1 VSPTTVRVLAAAIA
15 ACLCVGIGSG
25 RAAYP
30 DRPIRLL
37 VGFPPGGS
45 TDAMARIVQ
54 PVVER
59 LLGQSLVIENRAGAG
74 AMIAIDAVAKAMPD
88 GYTLGLGGGGA
99 LGINFELQEKM
110 PYDPQKDIAPVTG
123 LAASPLIFAAS
134 PSLPGRTLQEV
145 IALAKGQGDKLA
157 IGHGG
162 NGTLMHLMAEM
173 FNQKAGTKVALVPYR
188 GMAPVVTDLI
198 GSHVPLGVIDP
209 PSGIS
214 AIEAGKIKAV
224 AISSAMRFARL
235 PDIPTFAEAGLPG
248 FEATGWFG
256 IVAPT
261 GTPSDVIATLNAA
274 FVKALTDPPTV
285 ERIRVLGAEP
295 IPMTPAEFAAF
306 IKAEIEKWLKVVRLS
321 GGKAN

>member
-1 VSPTTVRVLAAAIA
+1 
-15 ACLCVGIGSG
+15 
-25 RAAYP
+25 
-30 DRPIRLL
+30 
-37 VGFPPGGS
+37 
-45 TDAMARIVQ
+45 
-54 PVVER
+54 
-59 LLGQSLVIENRAGAG
+59 
-74 AMIAIDAVAKAMPD
+74 
-88 GYTLGLGGGGA
+88 
-99 LGINFELQEKM
+99 
-110 PYDPQKDIAPVTG
+110 
-123 LAASPLIFAAS
+123 
-134 PSLPGRTLQEV
+134 
-145 IALAKGQGDKLA
+145 
-157 IGHGG
+157 
-162 NGTLMHLMAEM
+162 
-173 FNQKAGTKVALVPYR
+173 VPYR

-209 PSGIS
+209 PSGMS

-224 AISSAMRFARL
+224 AISSAVRFARL

-256 IVAPT
+256 IVAPA

-274 FVKALTDPPTV
+274 FVKALADPATV